1 MTVYN
6 TNQGHVTAGFNSSAE
21 TPYQPVTA
29 ITENNTHEFD
39 VSMQHGKVAASAMT
53 NDY

>member
-6 TNQGHVTAGFNSSAE
+6 TNQGQHTAGFNSSVE

-39 VSMQHGKVAASAMT
+39 VSMQNKVAASAMT